1 MLITTGAPQ
10 EHSKGD
16 RMPYLN
22 QNRKSSGGLVFV
34 KVHEAAK
41 SQVKQTVK
49 MPPPVKIPAPSQ
61 AKG

>member
-1 MLITTGAPQ
+1 
-10 EHSKGD
+10 
-16 RMPYLN
+16 MPYLN
-22 QNRKSSGGLVFV
+22 QNRKSSGGQVFV